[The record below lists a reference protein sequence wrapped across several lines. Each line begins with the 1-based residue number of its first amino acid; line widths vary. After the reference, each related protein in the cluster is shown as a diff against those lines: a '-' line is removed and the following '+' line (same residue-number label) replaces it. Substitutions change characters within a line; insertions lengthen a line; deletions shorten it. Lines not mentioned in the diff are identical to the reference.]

1 MQFPSF
7 TGSNPSIW
15 RDKCED
21 YFRIFNLPE
30 SLWSTYA
37 SLHMDDK
44 AAKWLKVYKLKNGL
58 GDWSTFIT
66 AVEQKFGSN
75 DYRESLNQLLELQQ
89 HTTLEQYISTF
100 EDLQYQ
106 VAMHNSELGEVF
118 FTTQFLR
125 GLKPEIGNVVQ
136 SQIPETLER
145 AMLLAKIQQQVVDK
159 VKNRWSKPGNNYKA
173 AIPTVKQ
180 DAKGTATTS
189 PLWKER
195 QTRDYLKANG
205 LCFYCREPYDAN
217 HAKSCTKRPHHQLN
231 ALSVNGLDAILTE
244 EVIQQLEMEDNLASE
259 FCQLSLNA
267 LAGTAQGEALV
278 VRALVQNK
286 VMLILVDSGSSHSFI
301 NQQFVQLLNIPTLP
315 MPAQQVRLANGDTL
329 TTNTWVP
336 KLEWWS
342 NGYTVQ
348 TNMKVLQ
355 MPAYDAILGYDW
367 LKANSPM
374 QCNWA
379 EKTLQ
384 FQHKDQQVT
393 LQGIRPVETTIP
405 EVSITQVRKWVHGND
420 VWAMAVVEEVTAEH
434 TIEQNTVIQQLLQ
447 QYQDVFQ
454 EPQHLPPHR
463 FYDHH
468 IPLLPGSAPVNS
480 KPYRY
485 SPHHKDEIERQV
497 K

>member
-1 MQFPSF
+1 
-7 TGSNPSIW
+7 
-15 RDKCED
+15 
-21 YFRIFNLPE
+21 
-30 SLWSTYA
+30 
-37 SLHMDDK
+37 
-44 AAKWLKVYKLKNGL
+44 
-58 GDWSTFIT
+58 
-66 AVEQKFGSN
+66 
-75 DYRESLNQLLELQQ
+75 
-89 HTTLEQYISTF
+89 
-100 EDLQYQ
+100 
-106 VAMHNSELGEVF
+106 
-118 FTTQFLR
+118 
-125 GLKPEIGNVVQ
+125 
-136 SQIPETLER
+136 
-145 AMLLAKIQQQVVDK
+145 
-159 VKNRWSKPGNNYKA
+159 
-173 AIPTVKQ
+173 
-180 DAKGTATTS
+180 
-189 PLWKER
+189 
-195 QTRDYLKANG
+195 
-205 LCFYCREPYDAN
+205 
-217 HAKSCTKRPHHQLN
+217 
-231 ALSVNGLDAILTE
+231 
-244 EVIQQLEMEDNLASE
+244 MEDNLASE

-393 LQGIRPVETTIP
+393 LQGIRPVDTTIP

-420 VWAMAVVEEVTAEH
+420 VWAMAVVEEVPTAH

-468 IPLLPGSAPVNS
+468 NPLLPGSAPVNS
-480 KPYRY
+480 KPYKY

-497 K
+497 KQLLTAGLITPSCSPFASPVLLVLKKVGSWRFCVDYRKLNDITVRMKQEDEFKTAFKTHQGHYQFWVMPFGLTNAPATFQCIMNEILAPFLRKFVMVFLDDILIYSLDFETHIHHLTLVLDKLRENQLFMKASKCSFAQTKLEYLGHIISDKGVATDPSKIEAMITWAVPTTVTALRGFWG